1 MRLFIAASLLVGA
14 ASAARLEPSAF
25 AARLDSG
32 VAATENLGAS
42 ESLFTST
49 GKLDLSEVSL
59 TAECNGAFDILN
71 NDQGY
76 LDAINDIFMDARIVG
91 KFAGEQCVSHLS
103 PSTSPI
109 GGRCKVDASKFWDDD
124 MLCAIP
130 VVEKAA
136 AKVLPPEE
144 TAPVMWLS
152 ERVITKSPFSF
163 ITFLGIELTL
173 HKIFPI
179 YVPQSC
185 RNEADFAGIL
195 QYFDA
200 ECKKS
205 EKDLKQCRFSAA

>member
-1 MRLFIAASLLVGA
+1 MRLLIAASLLVGA

-25 AARLDSG
+25 AARLDAG

-103 PSTSPI
+103 PSASPI
-109 GGRCKVDASKFWDDD
+109 GGRCAVDASKFWDDD

-195 QYFDA
+195 QYFDT

-205 EKDLKQCRFSAA
+205 EKDLKQCSFSAA